1 MQKYR
6 RNDGETDSP
15 IRLPRRPL
23 TFAVHA
29 RNMGR
34 SFAPW
39 QVLFMSLRT
48 LRFLALFLCLSSA
61 HCVWAATPDPVRF
74 GVMIEAGDLDAAQ
87 QWLDE
92 GLDPNFEADRIGSGL
107 MIGAWEGNIPMMEL
121 FVRHGADVNYVSV
134 RGEQALMHAAWKGRA
149 EAIEWL
155 LAHGATINRSGPEW
169 SALHYAVFAGHEQLS
184 RLLVDRGADIN
195 ARSPN
200 GSSVLMMA
208 AREGHQ
214 SLARL
219 LLERGADPDATN
231 EHGDDA
237 LDWALRRGHVRIAQE
252 LSTKERFAE
261 VAREVVHAPPP
272 VYSEPAPRPL
282 TELVDAL
289 RRARAE
295 GRSTAEVLHRYE
307 ATLKAFAEQP
317 VAPAETPAALEITG
331 RRNAP
336 GQERARLLY
345 EKHQQWKREHGRQ

>member
-1 MQKYR
+1 
-6 RNDGETDSP
+6 
-15 IRLPRRPL
+15 
-23 TFAVHA
+23 
-29 RNMGR
+29 MGR

-39 QVLFMSLRT
+39 QVLFMLIRALR
-48 LRFLALFLCLSSA
+48 LLLLFICLSGA
-61 HCVWAATPDPVRF
+61 PCAFADMPDPVRF
-74 GVMIEAGDLDAAQ
+74 GVLIEAGDLDAAQ

-121 FVRHGADVNYVSV
+121 FLRHGADVNYVNA
-134 RGEQALMHAAWKGRA
+134 RGEQALMHAAWKDRA
-149 EAIEWL
+149 AAIEWL
-155 LAHGATINRSGPEW
+155 LAHGAGINRTGQQW
-169 SALHYAVFAGHEQLS
+169 SALHYAVFAGHE
-184 RLLVDRGADIN
+184 RLARALVDRGADVN

-208 AREGHQ
+208 AREGHR
-214 SLARL
+214 SLAHL

-231 EHGDDA
+231 EYGDDA

-261 VAREVVHAPPP
+261 AAREVVHAPPP

-289 RRARAE
+289 REARAQ
-295 GRSTAEVLHRYE
+295 GRPTDEVLRRYE
-307 ATLKAFAEQP
+307 ATLKAFAERP
-317 VAPAETPAALEITG
+317 VVSDQTPAALEITG

-345 EKHQQWKREHGRQ
+345 ENYQKWKREHGRQ